1 MKKIVLGLIVV
12 LGLIAVITLA
22 TTRSETFILIVRD
35 QNGVPVENAKV
46 VVKQLAK
53 IQPLDFWAELNYD
66 THTARTDKNGR
77 AVVNFKVNH
86 KRFDWTV
93 EADGYYS
100 TPNEKHEAF
109 KIDDNEED
117 DSITLLEHEITRETT
132 LYKKINPQP
141 MIGYAAIS
149 GINLPSPIGRF
160 GFDLELQDWIAPY
173 GKGKTVDFYVVMNVT
188 TNGDEVVYGGGF
200 EFENG
205 AGVYRAK
212 QTGSDAFPS
221 TYHADMK
228 ANYQSSISFMRKY
241 RIQGKNKEVL
251 ITYPVA
257 TDGEYLVM
265 RTRVKCD
272 DQGNRVSANYSKMI
286 GKVYLGESWIFKEV
300 VFNPRSNDCNLEFDG
315 ERNLGSFRGVL
326 AP

>member
-1 MKKIVLGLIVV
+1 MKKIVLGLFVV

-35 QNGVPVENAKV
+35 QNGAPVENAKV

-77 AVVNFKVNH
+77 AVVNFNVNYR
-86 KRFDWTV
+86 RFDWSV

-109 KIDDNEED
+109 KIDENEED

-141 MIGYAAIS
+141 MIGYAAVS
-149 GINLPSPIGRF
+149 GINLPSPSGRF

-221 TYHADMK
+221 TYHADTN
-228 ANYQSSISFMRKY
+228 ATYQSSISFFEKC
-241 RIQGKNKEVL
+241 RIKGRDEEVL
-251 ITYPVA
+251 TSRPVA
-257 TDGEYLVM
+257 VDGEYLVM

-300 VFNPRSNDCNLEFDG
+300 VFNPRSNDSNLEFDG